1 MFSPTIEEH
10 ISRLEFVFGRL
21 REHGLKM
28 KPSKCHFF
36 QKEVKYLA
44 HVVSEEGVK
53 TDPGKTS
60 VIHEWKTP
68 SSEKELRSFLGL
80 AGYNRRF
87 VKGFAQIAAPLHA
100 ILTKQDRRSR
110 KKRIPYDTRNFS
122 EKWDSNCKKAFQNLK
137 KCLTEAPVLGYPD
150 FTTSF
155 IVETDASF
163 DGLGAVLSQD
173 QSGGRV
179 VIAYASRTLK
189 STERNMN
196 NYSSMKLELEALKW
210 AVTENSRDYLIGR
223 SFVVYTD
230 KNPLSYLKTAKLGAT
245 AMRWCAQLAQFNF
258 EVIYRS
264 GKSNKNAD
272 ALSRQNSTNL
282 VSDEAVIQN
291 TTKTTFVEKF
301 AMEDSSV
308 NELSVIWNEQM
319 TTATTFPEFS
329 RTELA
334 VKQMQDSQIATVL
347 KWCESGHKPTERQLR
362 KETKAVRKLLRKWEN
377 LVIQDTILWYK
388 VNDPELGD
396 NLLFVTPESMRDQI
410 LQSLHNLAGYQGIER
425 TMSLIKK
432 RCFWPGMGADVEKWV
447 KNCERCMVAK
457 MPVPG
462 VKPMITNLLAF
473 KPLEIV
479 AIDFTLLEK
488 SSDGKENVLI
498 MTDVFTKYTVAIPT
512 KDQKATTVAKVL
524 VKEWFLKYGVPNRI
538 QSDQGRNFESSVVK
552 ELCKNV

>member
-1 MFSPTIEEH
+1 M
-10 ISRLEFVFGRL
+10 
-21 REHGLKM
+21 
-28 KPSKCHFF
+28 
-36 QKEVKYLA
+36 
-44 HVVSEEGVK
+44 
-53 TDPGKTS
+53 
-60 VIHEWKTP
+60 IHEWKTP

-80 AGYNRRF
+80 AGYYRRF

-110 KKRIPYDTRNFS
+110 KKRTPYDTRNFS
-122 EKWDSNCKKAFQNLK
+122 EKWDSNCEKAFQNLK

-163 DGLGAVLSQD
+163 DGIGAVLSQD

-179 VIAYASRTLK
+179 VIAYASRSLR

-196 NYSSMKLELEALKW
+196 NYSSMKLELVALKW
-210 AVTENSRDYLIGR
+210 AVTEKFRDYLIGR

-230 KNPLSYLKTAKLGAT
+230 NNPLSYLKTAKLGAT
-245 AMRWCAQLAQFNF
+245 EMRWCAQLAQFNF

-291 TTKTTFVEKF
+291 ITKTTFVEKF

-319 TTATTFPEFS
+319 TAATTFPEFS

-377 LVIQDTILWYK
+377 LVIQDTILRYK

-396 NLLFVTPESMRDQI
+396 NLLFVTPESMRPQI
-410 LQSLHNLAGYQGIER
+410 LHNLAGHQGIER

-498 MTDVFTKYTVAIPT
+498 MTLSHCAGQVQYSQRDIPIDLGRHHDHFFRHSVASSCHRDERDSWRDAQVFSARHCSDTLSETLIRPRI
-512 KDQKATTVAKVL
+512 L
-524 VKEWFLKYGVPNRI
+524 LPLKETQQVTARHF
-538 QSDQGRNFESSVVK
+538 
-552 ELCKNV
+552 